1 MYPTSRLTR
10 PLSRVQS
17 TPAMRA
23 RPLVGRSWP
32 TRMRI
37 VVVLPAPLGPT
48 KPRIWPRPSSRDRPS
63 RAVKSPYC
71 LVSRS
76 RTRTGPSPVSPAMSL
91 LRGPPGQLEPQ
102 GGALPLVRPAAV
114 GHADAAQDAAR
125 RVRAQ
130 ALRAVELVAELTDPA
145 AARAKRSPPAGA
157 REDLQRPAPGADV
170 HGHGR
175 PVDLQRQQLGGDM
188 EAEHRPGGP
197 GARGHPLG
205 F

>member
-48 KPRIWPRPSSRDRPS
+48 KPRIWPRPSSSDRPS
-63 RAVKSPYC
+63 RAGKSPYC

-91 LRGPPGQLEPQ
+91 LRDPPGQLEPQ
-102 GGALPLVRPAAV
+102 VGDLPLVRPPAV
-114 GHADAAQDAAR
+114 GHGDAEVDAAG

-130 ALRAVELVAELTDPA
+130 DVRAVDLDAEFADRA
-145 AARAKRSPPAGA
+145 GARGQHFPPPGA
-157 REDLQRPAPGADV
+157 REDLQRP
-170 HGHGR
+170 
-175 PVDLQRQQLGGDM
+175 
-188 EAEHRPGGP
+188 
-197 GARGHPLG
+197 
-205 F
+205 